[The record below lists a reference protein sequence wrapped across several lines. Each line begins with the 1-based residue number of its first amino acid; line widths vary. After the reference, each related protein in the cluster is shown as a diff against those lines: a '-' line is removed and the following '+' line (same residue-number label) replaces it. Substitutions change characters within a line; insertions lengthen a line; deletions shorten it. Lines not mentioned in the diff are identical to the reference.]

1 MGIRALMQGDKSGY
15 VDHIIE
21 TNSKFMQLLKEQA
34 KMKID
39 LEDRTFW
46 CKEKEERLLALRNHF
61 RDVHEKT
68 DKDFRELDTR
78 LRGLLKDLRDKL
90 SIDREI
96 RLDLQA
102 QLEKLLKAVEDAKQK
117 NEELTKYVTE
127 KKLMDEIQRDVD
139 DDEERILKEH
149 ITNKSMIVDAC
160 KEARDTL
167 KRDLENDSKLKVLKE
182 KQADLE
188 EQLKK
193 KQVLADEAEY
203 KVKEIET
210 RKELAIKMKDK
221 EAEERKNLQEEYE
234 ILKDKLDDET
244 RKNNERIEKKLR
256 ESSFE
261 ELGKRDVVLRK
272 IQEELNVLRV
282 QYDKVHKE
290 YKNFK
295 LEEFRKTK
303 YLNKLKAANDEY
315 ERSNN

>member
-1 MGIRALMQGDKSGY
+1 MGIRGLLQGDKNGY
-15 VDHIIE
+15 VEHIIE
-21 TNSKFMQLLKEQA
+21 TNSKFMQLLKELA
-34 KMKID
+34 KLKID
-39 LEDRTFW
+39 LEDKIFW
-46 CKEKEERLLALRNHF
+46 CREKEERLIALRNHF
-61 RDVHEKT
+61 RDIHEKT
-68 DKDFRELDTR
+68 DTEFREIDTR

-90 SIDREI
+90 HIDKELRM
-96 RLDLQA
+96 DLEA
-102 QLEKLLKAVEDAKQK
+102 QLEKLLKAVEEARQK
-117 NEELTKYVTE
+117 NDELTKYISE
-127 KKLMDEIQRDVD
+127 KKLMDDIQRDVD
-139 DDEERILKEH
+139 DDEERILKEQ

-160 KEARDTL
+160 KETRDTL
-167 KRDLENDSKLKVLKE
+167 KRDLENDSKLKTLKE

-203 KVKEIET
+203 KVKEIEA
-210 RKELAIKMKDK
+210 RKDLAIKMKDK

-234 ILKDKLDDET
+234 ILKDKLDEET

-282 QYDKVHKE
+282 QYDKIHKE
-290 YKNFK
+290 YKNLR

-303 YLNKLKAANDEY
+303 YLNKLKGDNDE
-315 ERSNN
+315 